1 MAEEKVRNRWWTA
14 VGALMVQLVLGVIYA
29 WSVFLIPISERF
41 GWERGQV
48 AWAYSLN
55 ILTFGLV
62 MALAGRLQD
71 RLGPR
76 VVCMLGGVLMGLGFI
91 MARWTFS
98 LWWLYL
104 SYGIIAGA
112 GIAMSYVTPIGTLVK
127 WFPDMR
133 GLMTGVAVAGFGFS
147 TLILGP
153 VAARLVT
160 AVGVENTFLYLGIA
174 FVIIVVVGAQL
185 LINPPAGWLPE
196 GYTPPTPVKT
206 ETGAEAQVDYE
217 TGEIIRMPQGW
228 MLWLA
233 MLCHT
238 AAGLMVIGY
247 LSPFAQQK
255 GMTAA
260 AAAGLVGYGAI
271 FNGLGRIASGWVS
284 DRIGRK
290 GAMLLFFGA
299 TTLLMFVTPFV
310 AGTTIGLL
318 AAVTVI
324 YGAYGSNFALFP
336 STVAD
341 FFGTKYVGGNY
352 GLIFTSWGFAGVA
365 AGRIGAYVYSATG
378 AYDNGFYISGVLAAI
393 AVVLMFVLRAPEARE
408 AAAPAKA

>member
-1 MAEEKVRNRWWTA
+1 MAQERVRNRWWTA
-14 VGALMVQLVLGVIYA
+14 VGALAVQLILGVIYA
-29 WSVFLIPISERF
+29 WSVFLIPISNQF
-41 GWERGQV
+41 GWERGDV

-62 MALAGRLQD
+62 MAYAGRLTD
-71 RLGPR
+71 RIGPR
-76 VVCMLGGVLMGLGFI
+76 MVCMIGGALMGLGFI

-104 SYGIIAGA
+104 SYGVIAGA
-112 GIAMSYVTPIGTLVK
+112 GIAMSYVTPITTLVK

-133 GLMTGVAVAGFGFS
+133 GLMVGVAVAGFGFS
-147 TLILGP
+147 TLIFGP
-153 VAARLVT
+153 LAARMVE
-160 AVGVENTFLYLGIA
+160 AVGVQNTFLYLGIL
-174 FVIIVVVGAQL
+174 FFIIVVAGAQL
-185 LINPPAGWLPE
+185 LINPPEGWLPA
-196 GYTPPTPVKT
+196 GYTPPEPVT
-206 ETGAEAQVDYE
+206 TDTGAEARVDYT
-217 TGEIIRMPQGW
+217 TGEMVRMPQGW

-255 GMTAA
+255 GMTVA

-271 FNGLGRIASGWVS
+271 FNGFGRIFSGWVS
-284 DRIGRK
+284 DRLGRRN
-290 GAMLLFFGA
+290 AMLLFFGA
-299 TTLLMFVTPFV
+299 TTILMFITPFS

-318 AAVTVI
+318 LAVAVI

-336 STVAD
+336 SATAD
-341 FFGTKYVGGNY
+341 FFGTKFVGGNY
-352 GLIFTSWGFAGVA
+352 GLVFTSWGFAGVA
-365 AGRIGAYVYSATG
+365 AGRIGAMVYRATG

-393 AVVLMFVLRAPEARE
+393 AVILMFVIRAP
-408 AAAPAKA
+408 AAAEAPAEA